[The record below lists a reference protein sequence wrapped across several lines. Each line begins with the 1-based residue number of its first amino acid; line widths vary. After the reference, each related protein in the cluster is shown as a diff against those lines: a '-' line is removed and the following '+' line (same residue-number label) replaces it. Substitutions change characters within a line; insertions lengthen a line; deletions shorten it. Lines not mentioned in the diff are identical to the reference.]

1 MIGFEMGRGKSSII
15 AASTLII
22 SVAFCGMAFASG
34 GEGGGHG
41 GGNVTD
47 LLYRILNFVLML
59 IILVVVI
66 RKTTIKDFFSNRKEE
81 IRKKLE
87 ALKKDKETAESRCDE
102 LENKLKEFELQKKQ
116 IIEQFRADGALEK
129 EKIIAEAKER
139 AAQILA
145 QTDLTIERE
154 IQAARNR
161 LRQEVVE
168 MAATR
173 AEDIIAGQIQDS
185 DQDHLV
191 NEFIERV
198 EKLH

>member
-1 MIGFEMGRGKSSII
+1 MIGFETGRGRASFI
-15 AASTLII
+15 AACTLMM
-22 SVAFCGMAFASG
+22 SVAFCGLAFASG

-41 GGNVTD
+41 GGDVTN
-47 LLYRILNFVLML
+47 LLYRILNFVLMV

-81 IRKKLE
+81 IRQKLE
-87 ALKKDKETAESRCDE
+87 SLKRDKEAAESRCSE
-102 LENKLKEFELQKKQ
+102 LEKKLREFEVQQKE
-116 IIEQFRADGALEK
+116 IIDQFRADGAVEK
-129 EKIIAEAKER
+129 EKIIKEARER

-154 IQAARNR
+154 IQGARNR
-161 LRQEVVE
+161 LRQDVVE
-168 MAATR
+168 MAAAR
-173 AEDIIAGQIQDS
+173 AEDIISRQIQDS

-191 NEFIERV
+191 SEFIERV